1 MTLVQ
6 PLTMMTMRTAGS
18 VARLA
23 LPLVLAACGGG
34 AAPDAERNEV
44 DSDVAEAP
52 VYETPA
58 PAAESA
64 PAAAG
69 AGTAQISLT
78 GDGVSMSGEY
88 PAILCGGPYF
98 LGEGMSYQTQA
109 EGWQITIASENREA
123 GEVALNT
130 PRGTVNVVVTVNGPG
145 MQFVRGPRNGGSLVI
160 TDDFRRAEADLELR
174 SLVGGQTGRL
184 AATFTCE

>member
-1 MTLVQ
+1 
-6 PLTMMTMRTAGS
+6 MMTMRTVGSIAG
-18 VARLA
+18 LA
-23 LPLVLAACGGG
+23 LLPIMLAACGGG
-34 AAPDAERNEV
+34 DAPDAEADDV

-52 VYETPA
+52 TYGTPG

-78 GDGVSMSGEY
+78 GEGVSLSGEY
-88 PAILCGGPYF
+88 PAMLCGGPYIM
-98 LGEGMSYQTQA
+98 GEGVSYQTQA
-109 EGWQITIASENREA
+109 DEWRITIASEQREA

-130 PRGTVNVVVTVNGPG
+130 ADGSVNVVVTANGPG
-145 MQFVRGPRNGGSLVI
+145 LQFVRGPRNGGSLVI
-160 TDDFRRAEADLELR
+160 TEDFRRAEADLELR
-174 SLVGGQTGRL
+174 SVVGGQTARL